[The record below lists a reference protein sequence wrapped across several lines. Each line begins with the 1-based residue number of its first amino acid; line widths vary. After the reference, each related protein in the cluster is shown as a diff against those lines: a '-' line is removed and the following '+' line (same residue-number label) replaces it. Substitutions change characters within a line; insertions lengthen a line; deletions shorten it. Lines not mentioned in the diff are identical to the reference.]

1 METFKRGIY
10 VTTKISN
17 VFNRLSQIVFI
28 HKIRIQ
34 YIPYR
39 LLNKLFYKQEKLFE
53 IYIYIYSK
61 LHINQ
66 LIKQLKQLQH
76 SITKT
81 FTFNIQFPKPI

>member
-1 METFKRGIY
+1 MSQRKY
-10 VTTKISN
+10 Q

-53 IYIYIYSK
+53 IYIYIRNY
-61 LHINQ
+61 I
-66 LIKQLKQLQH
+66 
-76 SITKT
+76 
-81 FTFNIQFPKPI
+81 

>member
-1 METFKRGIY
+1 MSQRKYQTSLTDFL
-10 VTTKISN
+10 
-17 VFNRLSQIVFI
+17 RLSSFT
-28 HKIRIQ
+28 KFQ

-76 SITKT
+76 SIITKT
-81 FTFNIQFPKPI
+81 FTFNIQSPKPI

>member
-1 METFKRGIY
+1 MSQRKYQTSLTDFL
-10 VTTKISN
+10 
-17 VFNRLSQIVFI
+17 RLSSFT
-28 HKIRIQ
+28 KFQ

-66 LIKQLKQLQH
+66 LIEQLKQLQH

-81 FTFNIQFPKPI
+81 FTFNIQSPKPI